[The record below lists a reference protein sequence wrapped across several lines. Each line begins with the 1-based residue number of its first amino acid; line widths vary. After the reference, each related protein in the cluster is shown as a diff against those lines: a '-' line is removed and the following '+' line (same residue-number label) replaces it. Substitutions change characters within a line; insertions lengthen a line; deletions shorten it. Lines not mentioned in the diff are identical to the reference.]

1 MSNIS
6 AYFHDESNALLKK
19 AHMYFENHPRNINIK
34 RGFCRT
40 FTFRETNSSEV
51 IELYFWVIYFTLI
64 LNIIIAC

>member
-6 AYFHDESNALLKK
+6 DYFHDESNAPLKK
-19 AHMYFENHPRNINIK
+19 AHIYFENHPRNINIQ

-51 IELYFWVIYFTLI
+51 IELYF
-64 LNIIIAC
+64 